1 MSPQTRAVLVVGAAG
16 TLGAATCRVLADR
29 GATVWAA
36 DYQDPAATVSAL
48 PGSGHRSSRVDVT
61 DDVAVAALLDEVWRD
76 LPILD
81 GLVYA
86 AGANYTGYVAS
97 TSWPDYQR
105 VMDVNVRGAFTVG
118 KALAGRLV
126 DEPRPFGT
134 VWLSSVAGLAGEAGG
149 SVYCASK
156 FALIGFVQSFASE
169 IAASGGRANAV
180 CPGNVDS
187 PMLRQLARQ
196 VGERD
201 GIDGGALLDEWA
213 RACAF
218 GRLIEPDEVARTC
231 AWLVSPDASG
241 ISGQTV
247 VVDGPVAAGG
257 AQ

>member
-1 MSPQTRAVLVVGAAG
+1 MNRQPGAVLVVGAAG
-16 TLGAATCRVLADR
+16 TLGAATCRVLAER

-36 DYQDPAATVSAL
+36 DNQDPSDAVSAL
-48 PGSGHRSSRVDVT
+48 AGSGHRSSRVDVT
-61 DDVAVAALLDEVWRD
+61 DEAAVAALLEEVWHA
-76 LPILD
+76 LPTLD

-86 AGANYTGYVAS
+86 AGTNYTGYVAS

-118 KALAGRLV
+118 KALAGRLEA
-126 DEPRPFGT
+126 DPRPFGT
-134 VWLSSVAGLAGEAGG
+134 VWLSSVAGLVGEAGG

-169 IAASGGRANAV
+169 IAANGGRANAV

-187 PMLRQLARQ
+187 PMLRRLAEQ
-196 VGERD
+196 VGEREGVD
-201 GIDGGALLDEWA
+201 GDALLAEWA
-213 RACAF
+213 NACAF
-218 GRLIEPDEVARTC
+218 RRLIEPDEVARTC

>member
-1 MSPQTRAVLVVGAAG
+1 MSRPARAVLVVGAAG
-16 TLGAATCRVLADR
+16 TLGAATCRVLADE
-29 GATVWAA
+29 GARVWAA
-36 DYQDPAATVSAL
+36 DFADAASVASAL
-48 PGSGHRSSRVDVT
+48 PGSGHGASRVDVT
-61 DDVAVAALLDEVWRD
+61 DEASVSALLEQVWDALPD
-76 LPILD
+76 LD
-81 GLVYA
+81 ALVYA
-86 AGANYTGYVAS
+86 AGTNYTGYVAS
-97 TSWPDYQR
+97 TSWPDYER

-118 KALAGRLV
+118 KALAQRLTAQ
-126 DEPRPFGT
+126 PRSFGT
-134 VWLSSVAGLAGEAGG
+134 VWLSSVAGLVGEAGG

-187 PMLRQLARQ
+187 PMLRSLAAQVAERQ
-196 VGERD
+196 GVD
-201 GIDGGALLDEWA
+201 GDALLAQWA
-213 RACAF
+213 SACAF
-218 GRLIEPDEVARTC
+218 ERLIEPDEVARTC